1 MEPLTTGILA
11 SALYD
16 FLKHGVTV
24 TAAALKEQL
33 GGWLQNDT
41 DAVSVEQ
48 AIKKLD
54 LDDGLSEKAIRQL
67 LEQSAVLGS
76 LIQKINAKI
85 VQNAPS
91 AITTVNQTHSGSGDN
106 VAGNKLVN

>member
-16 FLKHGVTV
+16 VLKHGVIIS
-24 TAAALKEQL
+24 AAALKEKL

-48 AIKKLD
+48 VIMELNVH
-54 LDDGLSEKAIRQL
+54 DGLSEKAIRQE

-76 LIQKINAKI
+76 LIQEINAKI
-85 VQNAPS
+85 VQSAPS
-91 AITTVNQTHSGSGDN
+91 TITTVNQTHSGSGDN

>member
-1 MEPLTTGILA
+1 MEPLAVSVLA

-16 FLKHGVTV
+16 VLKHGVTI
-24 TAAALKEQL
+24 TAAALKKRL
-33 GGWLQNDT
+33 GGWLENDI
-41 DAVSVEQ
+41 DAVRVEQ
-48 AIKKLD
+48 AIKELD
-54 LDDGLSEKAIRQL
+54 LHDGLSEKAITQQ
-67 LEQSAVLGS
+67 LEQSTAIGS
-76 LIQKINAKI
+76 LIQEINAKV

>member
-16 FLKHGVTV
+16 VLKHGFTIS
-24 TAAALKEQL
+24 AAALKERL
-33 GGWLQNDT
+33 VGWLQNDT
-41 DAVSVEQ
+41 DAVNVEQ
-48 AIKKLD
+48 AIKELNVHD
-54 LDDGLSEKAIRQL
+54 ELSEKAIRQL
-67 LEQSAVLGS
+67 LEQSAVLGN
-76 LIQKINAKI
+76 LIQEINAKN

-91 AITTVNQTHSGSGDN
+91 VITTVNQAHSGSGDN